1 MMETGGWTVP
11 APEATRLLPAY
22 TPAPRW
28 LWFSGPIATL
38 GIAASLS
45 GIFLDTVYARE
56 TKNFA
61 AQGVG
66 QDIANLIA
74 YTLLLFLMW
83 AAIRG
88 SVRAY
93 LAWLGVLVY
102 SVYSYVI
109 YAFDVKFNALFLVYV
124 AVLGLSIYT
133 LIGGLAAIDPARV
146 KVLFGPRAPVRST
159 WIVLVA
165 VSVLFYVQWLSED
178 LPAILGGKTP
188 QSVLDAGLPT
198 SPVHVL
204 DMAVLLPAVLA
215 TGVLLARREAWGYYL
230 APVMLTGLVLLAMG
244 IVTLMAVLEVRDVSG
259 GSWTIAAAF
268 TVIGLILLT
277 VAIRLLRSLDQATPL
292 GDVLRPSS
300 AA

>member
-1 MMETGGWTVP
+1 MSTLPEAKASEKDVVP
-11 APEATRLLPAY
+11 ADLQ
-22 TPAPRW
+22 APWW
-28 LWFSGPIATL
+28 LWLSVPIATL

-45 GIFLDTVYARE
+45 GIFVGSVYSRE
-56 TKNFA
+56 TESFA

-74 YTLLLFLMW
+74 YAVLLLLMW
-83 AAIRG
+83 AALRG

-93 LAWLGVLVY
+93 LGWLGVLVY
-102 SVYSYVI
+102 SIYSYVI

-146 KVLFGPRAPVRST
+146 KALFGAHAPVRST
-159 WIVLVA
+159 WIALVA

-188 QSVLDAGLPT
+188 QSLLDADLPT
-198 SPVHVL
+198 SPIHVL

-215 TGVLLARREAWGYYL
+215 TGVLLARRRAWGYCL
-230 APVMLTGLVLLAMG
+230 APVLLTGLVLLAMG
-244 IVTLMAVLEVRDVSG
+244 IVTLMVVLEVRDVSG
-259 GSWTIAAAF
+259 GSWTVAAAF
-268 TVIGLILLT
+268 GLVGLILLT
-277 VAIRLLRSLDQATPL
+277 VAIRFVRSLDQATRL
-292 GDVLRPSS
+292 GDVIRPPS

>member
-1 MMETGGWTVP
+1 M
-11 APEATRLLPAY
+11 LLPPLHRRGGCGSPCRSRRWESRRVCRASFL
-22 TPAPRW
+22 TASTRERPR
-28 LWFSGPIATL
+28 
-38 GIAASLS
+38 
-45 GIFLDTVYARE
+45 
-56 TKNFA
+56 NFA

-93 LAWLGVLVY
+93 LGWLGVLVY
-102 SVYSYVI
+102 SVNTYVI

-133 LIGGLAAIDPARV
+133 LVGGLTAIDPARV
-146 KVLFGPRAPVRST
+146 KALFGPRAPGRST
-159 WIVLVA
+159 GVVHVA

-178 LPAILGGKTP
+178 LPAILRGETP

-204 DMAVLLPAVLA
+204 DMAVLLPAVFA
-215 TGVLLARREAWGYYL
+215 TGVILARRRPWGYCL
-230 APVMLTGLVLLAMG
+230 APALLTGLVLLALG

-259 GSWTIAAAF
+259 GSLAIAAAF
-268 TVIGLILLT
+268 GVIGLILLT
-277 VAIRLLRSLDQATPL
+277 VAIRFSRSLDRTTRL
-292 GDVLRPSS
+292 GDVLRPPSPV
-300 AA
+300 